1 MDGHLS
7 VCRQDGGATTAIWPD
22 WSATEMRSVDYT
34 DRNWPDPQL
43 AEVGQAARTKVAR
56 LSAEVSPEKRH
67 RCRKRV
73 LRRHFG

>member
-1 MDGHLS
+1 MWIGDLHYRTPAKS
-7 VCRQDGGATTAIWPD
+7 TAG
-22 WSATEMRSVDYT
+22 SSRTVFV
-34 DRNWPDPQL
+34 L
-43 AEVGQAARTKVAR
+43 EVGQAARTKVAG